1 MHAIAEDSLRA
12 TPSCFVPVGTDTTV
26 ELGQIMRNSVQV
38 TKAADA
44 ISEHIER
51 LILEGVLRPGEKLA
65 AERDLAE
72 KLEVSRPTLRTAI
85 SQLADRGLL
94 TTSRSGTRVAQFLAP
109 LMDPLAALL
118 AEKPQVVDDYLEFR
132 TSIEAEATGLAALRA
147 TEVDQEAIEKCIQR
161 MKIAHK
167 AEDPAEEAN
176 ADLALHLCIYEA
188 SHNVLFLHIMRAIAE
203 LLHRDVFYNREHLYL
218 RKGAREHLLSQHI
231 AIAAAIQAQNPREA
245 KKVAAEHIDFTS
257 RTIAEMRRSNERMEA
272 SLHRIGRADF
282 LANSN

>member
-1 MHAIAEDSLRA
+1 MARVSAPNEEREIGRA
-12 TPSCFVPVGTDTTV
+12 
-26 ELGQIMRNSVQV
+26 MRNSVQV
-38 TKAADA
+38 PKAADA

-85 SQLADRGLL
+85 ARLADRGLL
-94 TTSRSGTRVAQFLAP
+94 TTSRSGTRVAQFLGP

-118 AEKPQVVDDYLEFR
+118 AEKPHVVDDYLEFR
-132 TSIEAEATGLAALRA
+132 SSIEAEATGLAAMRA
-147 TEVDQEAIEKCIQR
+147 TDVDHAAIKRCIER
-161 MKIAHK
+161 MKAAHK

-176 ADLALHLCIYEA
+176 ADLELHLCIYEA
-188 SHNVLFLHIMRAIAE
+188 SHNVLFLHIMRAVAE

-218 RKGAREHLLSQHI
+218 RKGARQHLLSQHI
-231 AIAAAIQAQNPREA
+231 AIAEAIHNQNSKEA

-257 RTIAEMRRSNERMEA
+257 RAIAEMRRSNERMEA

-282 LANSN
+282 LASND